1 MSNALRLY
9 ARYIAISIRGQ
20 MQYRAS
26 FAMLSTGYFLMTGL
40 DFAALWV
47 LFSHFGSIQGWK
59 LPEVALLYGMVNIA
73 FALAEGVAR
82 GFDTFGT
89 WVRSGDFDRIL
100 LRPRS
105 SVLQL
110 MGQEFHLLRIGR
122 FLQALAVLHL
132 GPIRARSRLVCQQ
145 DRPRDGGRSWR
156 RLPLHRPVHPA
167 GHPRLLD
174 HRRPG
179 NRQRS
184 HQRRHRDCPVP
195 PVDLSRMVPTFL
207 HVLRPACR
215 RQLLPCPCHS
225 GPGRSLRLHRMDAIP
240 VPAGGSGIPVHCP
253 PRLEIRRASLS
264 VHGQLTL

>member
-122 FLQALAVLHL
+122 FLQALAVLIWAQYVLEVAWSASKIALATGAVL
-132 GPIRARSRLVCQQ
+132 GGVCLFIGLFILQATLAFWTTE
-145 DRPRDGGRSWR
+145 G
-156 RLPLHRPVHPA
+156 
-167 GHPRLLD
+167 
-174 HRRPG
+174 
-179 NRQRS
+179 
-184 HQRRHRDCPVP
+184 
-195 PVDLSRMVPTFL
+195 
-207 HVLRPACR
+207 
-215 RQLLPCPCHS
+215 
-225 GPGRSLRLHRMDAIP
+225 
-240 VPAGGSGIPVHCP
+240 
-253 PRLEIRRASLS
+253 LEIANALTNGGTETAQYPLSIYPGWFRRFFTYFVPLAGVSYYPALVILDRADPFGSTEWMQFLS
-264 VHGQLTL
+264 PLAGPAFLYIALRVWKLGVRHYRSTGS